1 MAKLITS
8 VCIPKELVDSIKNL
22 KLKEMSS
29 IERIKELSSF
39 LGEETARDVNIIFEK
54 SLLLK
59 NQKSAFLK
67 FVDNI
72 SGISIEKKAQLKERL
87 ARIAS
92 DKKNFIDDNEL
103 LSIVKETLDKKY
115 DLDIPEEQ
123 IQKMLS
129 LKKEASALE
138 TIAKGTPDGSE
149 QKLRWGNKIV
159 EYSDM
164 VDEMMN
170 VGKGIK
176 DSFILAGKRISE
188 KAKDGDILGTIGQTV
203 KEGTDFVFTPTIKSI
218 KAAWDNSVIFRQG
231 LKVLSADPKIWGDST
246 GKTFKVWS
254 KVLSRDG
261 MEQMARAFKA
271 DLVTRDLYQDAIKSK
286 LAIGVVEDFFP
297 TSFVSKIPGLGNIFK
312 ASDES
317 FTMFSQGARMDLF
330 EKYIKAYENGSGVK
344 PSKEIMDGFATLVNS
359 MTGRGSLGKYEA
371 ASGALNKLFFS
382 IRFQKAQY
390 DTIANAFSSNLPKEV
405 KKVAAKNLATHL
417 AMMGGIMTTLGM
429 FTDVGWN
436 PKEST
441 FGKVRLP
448 GTNKWVD
455 VTGNLGSYVSLIG
468 RLEDKLT
475 TKRKYGE
482 STAAD
487 VVVDFMKGKLAP
499 VPGVVRDVLE
509 QRDYEGNKPT
519 VGSIAKSLFVPI
531 TPSNIGKDIKDGE
544 DFGISAL
551 SGFIDALG
559 ASVSEPKTQRPQGSY
574 PSPLDILNR
583 E

>member
-1 MAKLITS
+1 MAI
-8 VCIPKELVDSIKNL
+8 CIPKDLVDSIKNL

-39 LGEETARDVNIIFEK
+39 LGDETARNVNLEFEK

-59 NQKSAFLK
+59 NQKSAFSK

-87 ARIAS
+87 AKMAS

-254 KVLSRDG
+254 KVLSRNS
-261 MEQMARAFKA
+261 MEEMARAFKA

-499 VPGVVRDVLE
+499 VLGVVRDVLE

-544 DFGISAL
+544 DLGISAL

-559 ASVSEPKTQRPQGSY
+559 ASVSEPKIQRPQGSY
-574 PSPLDILNR
+574 SSPLDILNR